1 MWSLDANRWNR
12 LLTGWS
18 SPGSKTCTP
27 WTLHGTP
34 WPPQHHWALEENIP
48 STGHEEFKSN
58 TAPYVPQ
65 NTERGHLGICLQS
78 FIIAGGACK
87 VNWANL
93 IFMVEPIAAVMKNTF
108 SLLLPPLCVF
118 CGLCFFSQ
126 ETDKSYLNFNMHDL
140 CRWHFKM
147 RNDSERVQKSRA
159 RCKSESG
166 CNGFSF
172 IIFNGKKFNKL
183 LKLTIVGP
191 NWLLVTQATSKKQ
204 RRVGLPNKSQGRES
218 YFSPL
223 QITYYS
229 STANHLSS

>member
-1 MWSLDANRWNR
+1 MRSFIGVVIGSLLVTITQSEQILWEWPSSHHMWSLDANRWNR

-93 IFMVEPIAAVMKNTF
+93 IFMVEPIAAVMRNTF

-118 CGLCFFSQ
+118 CGLCFFFTGNRTLIPYSVSL
-126 ETDKSYLNFNMHDL
+126 DI
-140 CRWHFKM
+140 
-147 RNDSERVQKSRA
+147 
-159 RCKSESG
+159 G
-166 CNGFSF
+166 
-172 IIFNGKKFNKL
+172 
-183 LKLTIVGP
+183 
-191 NWLLVTQATSKKQ
+191 LLVKTNSDC
-204 RRVGLPNKSQGRES
+204 QGCWFYPPCPPPPRQLEQ
-218 YFSPL
+218 L
-223 QITYYS
+223 
-229 STANHLSS
+229 